1 MKQIVANIQI
11 FTPHQPVFVYEDGN
25 KIAAARS
32 TVDTVPDTILKF
44 LDQYP
49 DISEIVLHGPRS
61 YTAQARRRI
70 LQAAAARELPPIVI
84 KA

>member
-32 TVDTVPDTILKF
+32 TVDTVPDTILNF

-49 DISEIVLHGPRS
+49 DISEIILHGPRS
-61 YTAQARRRI
+61 YTAQARRHI

-84 KA
+84 KV

>member
-70 LQAAAARELPPIVI
+70 LQAAAACELPSIIV